1 MFSSLGSASTLY
13 MTVPAFSL
21 NAALAATTVT
31 PHQRPAP
38 STCALFDRAATD
50 GEKLKI
56 CRWGTRW
63 PGFGHVPKDGS
74 GDAQSVQAAEA
85 H

>member
-1 MFSSLGSASTLY
+1 MFRLLGSASTLY
-13 MTVPAFSL
+13 MTVAAFGL

-50 GEKLKI
+50 ELKI